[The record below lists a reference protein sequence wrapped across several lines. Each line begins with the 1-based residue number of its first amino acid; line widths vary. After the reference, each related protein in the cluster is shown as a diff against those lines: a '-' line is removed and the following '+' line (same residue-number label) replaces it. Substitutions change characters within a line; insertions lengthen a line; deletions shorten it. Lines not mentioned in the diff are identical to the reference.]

1 MEVLDV
7 SNGNNVL
14 VRVIFY
20 DKCKHIVD
28 TNKSLRWLDAAGDTD
43 DDYSDCASEDSERVT
58 FPCGTSFSDH
68 EDEVVFDQPCD
79 SFNVEELALPFIEGG
94 RLTRGD
100 AYMMLLD
107 IAVKFGL
114 SWTAIEE
121 IQKLFNNLLERKAF
135 PESSYLFKKVCGVDM
150 DDVVFHFYC
159 SHCRL
164 HLADTKG
171 NLDERKRLHVVCDMC
186 RTQYSGTDL
195 VRAGSF
201 FVSMPIKKQL
211 ASILSSKTVGSA
223 VMSSLTRKHSSES
236 AMSDV
241 TDAAHYQKVR
251 QNMDKSDI
259 TVTVNSDGSPVFNS
273 SSYSI
278 WPIQLALNELPPR
291 LRWNNIMTPVLWYGK
306 EHPDMTLVLQ
316 AFVRQLEELNKTG
329 LRWEFEG
336 TVIKSK
342 IPLPELQCSIWCSL
356 MVIMAAAGAT
366 TQE

>member
-1 MEVLDV
+1 MASQKRRKAYLDPESTASV
-7 SNGNNVL
+7 PRATKWRLSSSASGTLGSSRASRRAAVQADESPSPSNSPQPLCNNSDDESQSSWH
-14 VRVIFY
+14 RT
-20 DKCKHIVD
+20 D
-28 TNKSLRWLDAAGDTD
+28 TNYADFELTGESDV
-43 DDYSDCASEDSERVT
+43 DYSDWAGEDSERVT

-68 EDEVVFDQPCD
+68 EDEVPSFEFEQPCD

-114 SWTAIEE
+114 SWTAIEA

-135 PESSYLFKKVCGVDM
+135 PQSRYLFKKVCGVDM

-171 NLDERKRLHVVCDMC
+171 SLDERKRLHVVCDMC
-186 RTQYSGTDL
+186 RTQYSGSDL

-223 VMSSLTRKHSSES
+223 VMSSLTR
-236 AMSDV
+236 
-241 TDAAHYQKVR
+241 
-251 QNMDKSDI
+251 
-259 TVTVNSDGSPVFNS
+259 
-273 SSYSI
+273 
-278 WPIQLALNELPPR
+278 
-291 LRWNNIMTPVLWYGK
+291 
-306 EHPDMTLVLQ
+306 
-316 AFVRQLEELNKTG
+316 
-329 LRWEFEG
+329 
-336 TVIKSK
+336 
-342 IPLPELQCSIWCSL
+342 
-356 MVIMAAAGAT
+356 
-366 TQE
+366 